1 MYLDRNF
8 VVKEKQKDIYTMG
21 HILYKKYILRQ
32 DHVRTRFLNQTLGK
46 INAERNGE
54 KIERDEIRGVIKIL
68 LELGFGNNDI
78 YKKDFEKTFLEK
90 AGEFYKNESQDKVT
104 THSVPEY
111 LKVVQRRLDEE
122 NERCLDYLIEETK
135 ASLIKKVLG
144 PMIEEYAK
152 VLIFKPESG
161 LGTMI
166 KLKQYQI
173 IHLMFKIFNQVE
185 SARQEFEKFIVE
197 TVTEDCNNIVQDK
210 TLSADPKEFIE
221 KWIEAKQKYNAI
233 VTQSCEKD
241 VDLALAIRKAFESSL
256 SEFQSSALYLAKYID
271 LKLKKEIKSLKDE
284 EINVLFDKII
294 EIFKLLNDKDQFEG
308 YYRNHLTKRLL
319 NSLSTNDEAEKLMI
333 SKLKV
338 EWGCLYTQKL
348 ETMMKDMSLSDGLNS
363 QFKHS
368 GFSHDIKFGFNIKVL
383 TSGNWSNDSQ
393 NTHWNIP
400 KPIKL
405 AIENFTDFYMN
416 NHSGRVLTWKMNFGN
431 ADLIGLFSERN
442 YELTVTGYQ
451 MAVLLLFNENE
462 KLSCRQIQTLSGINP
477 EYEFKRHVLS
487 LVKAKIL
494 LKNTKEF
501 DLWDSDQLKVN
512 DGFKNKLH
520 KLKVPLLNQKDQLDN
535 DKKEVEPKVE
545 DDRKHLIE
553 ATIVRVMKARK
564 KLEHNQLIS
573 EVMKILSNIFQ
584 PTSIMIKQKIEGL
597 IEKDYLMR
605 DPDDRRVYLYRA

>member
-68 LELGFGNNDI
+68 LELGFGNNNI

-135 ASLIKKVLG
+135 AQLIKKVLG

-166 KLKQYQI
+166 KLKQYQV

>member
-68 LELGFGNNDI
+68 LELGFGNNNI

-135 ASLIKKVLG
+135 APLIKKVLG

-294 EIFKLLNDKDQFEG
+294 EIFKLLGDKDQFEG

-368 GFSHDIKFGFNIKVL
+368 GFSHDTKFGFNIKVL

-462 KLSCRQIQTLSGINP
+462 KLSCRQIQT
-477 EYEFKRHVLS
+477 
-487 LVKAKIL
+487 
-494 LKNTKEF
+494 
-501 DLWDSDQLKVN
+501 
-512 DGFKNKLH
+512 
-520 KLKVPLLNQKDQLDN
+520 
-535 DKKEVEPKVE
+535 
-545 DDRKHLIE
+545 
-553 ATIVRVMKARK
+553 
-564 KLEHNQLIS
+564 
-573 EVMKILSNIFQ
+573 
-584 PTSIMIKQKIEGL
+584 
-597 IEKDYLMR
+597 
-605 DPDDRRVYLYRA
+605 